1 MRVLAVS
8 LTVLTLACAGCSGG
22 STGDAGVGTAG
33 SPRSEPTAD
42 QQSITVTSTDFTDG
56 TPLGKSL
63 SCDGPGLSPA
73 LHWEGVPASA
83 QSLALVV
90 ADPDAP
96 GATYYHWLVVDI
108 PATVDHVAPGHSPIG
123 GVVENNSAGRLGYT
137 APCPPSGVH
146 HYRFT
151 VYALAKPTGL
161 STGTDVATT
170 IDAITTRAIASG
182 TLVGTY
188 TRG

>member
-1 MRVLAVS
+1 MVVAVIVFCLAS
-8 LTVLTLACAGCSGG
+8 AGCGGGRSEGGTGG
-22 STGDAGVGTAG
+22 SSG
-33 SPRSEPTAD
+33 SPVSQPTTAQD
-42 QQSITVTSTDFTDG
+42 SITVTSTDFTAG
-56 TPLGKSL
+56 TPLDKSL

-73 LHWEGVPASA
+73 LAWDGVPASA

-108 PATVDHVAPGHSPIG
+108 PADVNHVAAGHSPIG
-123 GVVENNSAGRLGYT
+123 GVDATNSAGRLGYT
-137 APCPPSGVH
+137 PPCPPTGVH

-161 STGTDVATT
+161 PTGADVSAT
-170 IDAITTRAIASG
+170 IDAIATRAIASG

-188 TRG
+188 SRG